1 MRNKSHSTKTK
12 IIVLLLMLGLV
23 ATIAPRA
30 LAQAPS
36 DNQTTAADAYIY
48 GYAMLYNYKTMFQ
61 QAVDPSFPGYIGG
74 FGRFRHYSRGFT
86 PADADIVT
94 PSNDTPYSWAW
105 LDLRAEPW
113 VVSLPSIDR
122 YYVLQWF
129 DLYTHNFAYLGSRAT
144 GSEAGNYLFAGPSW
158 KGEVPKGITKVIRA
172 ETDFVGTLT
181 RTSWTGPEETEVL
194 KAIQSKYR
202 LMPLS
207 EFAGTKPP
215 LLRRR
220 SRFQLGTRPVP
231 LRRTSSRISTF
242 MLQFCPMPDAEKA
255 MRERFAKIGIGAGQ
269 SFDAAT
275 LAPEAK
281 AAIAVGIEDGKKR
294 IDERIAATKS
304 SADIFGTREF
314 LGEDFAMKRA
324 VAAAMGI
331 YGNSKE
337 EAYYTPYVADA
348 EGKALD
354 GTKRYVIHFTKEQVP
369 PVKFFWSMTMYNLP
383 QRLLVENPIDRYA
396 IGSRTPGFKLNED
409 GSADIYLQSE
419 SPGKDMESNWLPTP
433 KQGPYYMVMRKY
445 GPKGSL
451 ANGTWKAPLPVIQK

>member
-1 MRNKSHSTKTK
+1 MWKVFAHLAVLASAALLAVSVATPLQAQTVPAAETKT
-12 IIVLLLMLGLV
+12 I
-23 ATIAPRA
+23 AT
-30 LAQAPS
+30 
-36 DNQTTAADAYIY
+36 DAYIY

-61 QAVDPSFPGYIGG
+61 QAVDPSFPGYVGG

-105 LDLRAEPW
+105 LDLRDGAL
-113 VVSLPSIDR
+113 VVSLPAIDR

-144 GSEAGNYLFAGPSW
+144 GSGAGNYLFVGPGW

-172 ETDFVGTLT
+172 ETDFIGTLT

-194 KAIQSKYR
+194 KAIQAQYR

-215 LLRRR
+215 PPAPTLAFPAWDEARAASPDFITYLN
-220 SRFQLGTRPVP
+220 
-231 LRRTSSRISTF
+231 F

-255 MRERFAKIGIGAGQ
+255 MRERFAKIGIGAGRA
-269 SFDAAT
+269 FDAAT
-275 LAPEAK
+275 LDPETK
-281 AAIAVGIEDGKKR
+281 AALVAGIEDGKKR

-348 EGKALD
+348 DGQTLD
-354 GTKRYVIHFTKEQVP
+354 GTKRYVIHFAKEQVP

-383 QRLLVENPIDRYA
+383 QRLLVANPINRYA
-396 IGSRTPGFKLNED
+396 IGSRTPGFKLNAD
-409 GSADIYLQSE
+409 GSADIYLQSDI
-419 SPGKDMESNWLPTP
+419 PRQRQGKQLAADAG
-433 KQGPYYMVMRKY
+433 KGPYYMVMRKY
-445 GPKGSL
+445 GPEGSL